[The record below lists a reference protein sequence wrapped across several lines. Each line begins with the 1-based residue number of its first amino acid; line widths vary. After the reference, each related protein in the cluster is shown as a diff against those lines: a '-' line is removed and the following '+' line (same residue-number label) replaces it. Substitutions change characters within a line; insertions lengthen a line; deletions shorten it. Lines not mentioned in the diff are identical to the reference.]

1 MDIVYFDFPAE
12 TTNIFW
18 NQRLAKRCQPDS
30 SSLLEQGSIQHDGE
44 AVEREPAGIPASA
57 GANTSLAIRPA
68 FDSFQ

>member
-12 TTNIFW
+12 TTNIFGASGSR
-18 NQRLAKRCQPDS
+18 NAA
-30 SSLLEQGSIQHDGE
+30 SLTRIRMQQGSIQHDGE